1 MTKQTELIPPFLDVR
16 TLWGIN
22 PDSLGYAE
30 RAYRTWCETAGEIQS
45 HATEFMNSRLAKD
58 SAAIAQFGQCRTPVE
73 LFNAQFA
80 YASNAFADL
89 ANEGQKVAAY
99 LGSKATEGLSRGPF
113 EWMRSEPESK
123 MAGKGSHSAHRVAG
137 H

>member
-22 PDSLGYAE
+22 PESLGYAE
-30 RAYRTWCETAGEIQS
+30 TAYRTWCETAGEIQS
-45 HATEFMNSRLAKD
+45 HATQFLNSRLAKD
-58 SAAIAQFGQCRTPVE
+58 SAAIAELSQCKTPVE
-73 LFNAQFA
+73 VFNAQIA

-89 ANEGQKVAAY
+89 VHEGQMVVVY
-99 LGSKATEGLSRGPF
+99 LGSKATAGMMRGPF
-113 EWMRSEPESK
+113 DQVRSVPESK
-123 MAGKGSHSAHRVAG
+123 VAARSSHSPHRG

>member
-30 RAYRTWCETAGEIQS
+30 RAYRTWCRAAGEIQS
-45 HATEFMNSRLAKD
+45 HATQFVNSRFAKD
-58 SAAIAQFGQCRTPVE
+58 SAAIVQFGQCKTPVE
-73 LFNAQFA
+73 LFNAQIA
-80 YASNAFADL
+80 YASSAFADL
-89 ANEGQKVAAY
+89 ADEGQKVVAY
-99 LGSKATEGLSRGPF
+99 LGNMATEGMLHGPVDQV
-113 EWMRSEPESK
+113 WSVAQDKVARKS
-123 MAGKGSHSAHRVAG
+123 SHSAHRG